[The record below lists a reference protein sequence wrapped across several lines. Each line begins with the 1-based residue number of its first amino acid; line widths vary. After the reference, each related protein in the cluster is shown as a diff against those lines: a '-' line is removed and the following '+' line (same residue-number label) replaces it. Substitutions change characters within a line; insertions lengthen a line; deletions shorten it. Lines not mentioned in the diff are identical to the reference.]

1 MGQHL
6 FTVLVSILIIGI
18 ALASRAW
25 SRQRAANLLT
35 SWATAHSY
43 QLLRSEPRYLRTGP
57 YFWRHA
63 RGQLVFYIDVI
74 DVRGSRRSG
83 YARLGGWFMG
93 LLSNQ
98 VDVTWDAL
106 G

>member
-1 MGQHL
+1 MDRPAFIIL
-6 FTVLVSILIIGI
+6 LSILIIGI

-35 SWATAHSY
+35 NWVAANGY

-63 RGQLVFYIDVI
+63 RGQLIFYIDVI

-93 LLSNQ
+93 LLSDQ

-106 G
+106 